1 MKSKLFRGTG
11 VALITPFQKDGSIDN
26 QRLRELVEFQITN
39 GTEAILPAGT
49 TGESATLSHAEHHH
63 VMENVLD
70 TANRRVPVIVGAGSN
85 STREAISLT
94 VHAKSIGAD
103 GVLSVA
109 PYYNKPTQEG
119 FFQHYAAISE
129 AVDIPIVVYNVPGRT
144 GSNINA
150 ETTLRM
156 AEEIP
161 NVVAVK
167 EASGNISQ
175 IMEILRSRPD
185 DFAVYSG
192 DDQIAFT
199 VVSLGGDGIISV
211 VANQV
216 PKMFGDMIRYCL
228 AGDLEN
234 ARRLHYKLL
243 PLMNANFIESNP
255 IPVKATLAMMGM
267 IEEVYRLPLV
277 SPGEATRAKLKK
289 ILDELELIP
298 AVTHQSE
305 RIPPAQSI
313 MS

>member
-1 MKSKLFRGTG
+1 MKTKLFRGTG
-11 VALITPFQKDGSIDN
+11 VALITPFQKNGDVDD
-26 QRLRELVEFQITN
+26 QKLRELVEFQITN
-39 GTEAILPAGT
+39 GIEAILPAGT

-63 VMENVLD
+63 VMEIVLD
-70 TANRRVPVIVGAGSN
+70 QANHRVPVIVGAGSN

-109 PYYNKPTQEG
+109 PYYNKPTQDG
-119 FFQHYAAISE
+119 FYQHYAAIAE

-144 GSNINA
+144 GANINA

-167 EASGNISQ
+167 EASGNVSQ
-175 IMEILRSRPD
+175 IMEILRCRPS

-192 DDQIAFT
+192 DDFLAFT
-199 VVSLGGDGIISV
+199 VVALGGDGIISV
-211 VANQV
+211 IANQV
-216 PKMFGDMIRYCL
+216 PKMFSDMIRYCL
-228 AGDLEN
+228 AGDMER
-234 ARRLHYKLL
+234 ARKLHYKLL

-255 IPVKATLAMMGM
+255 IPVKASLAMMGM

-277 SPGEATRAKLKK
+277 PPTESTRAKLRKV
-289 ILDELELIP
+289 LSELELLQVP
-298 AVTHQSE
+298 TK
-305 RIPPAQSI
+305 
-313 MS
+313 

>member
-11 VALITPFQKDGSIDN
+11 VALITPFQKDGSVDD
-26 QRLRELVEFQITN
+26 QKLRELVEFQVTN

-63 VMENVLD
+63 VMEIVLD
-70 TANRRVPVIVGAGSN
+70 QANHRVPVIVGAGSN

-119 FFQHYAAISE
+119 FYQHYAAISE
-129 AVDIPIVVYNVPGRT
+129 SVDIPIIVYNVPSRT

-161 NVVAVK
+161 NIYAVK
-167 EASGNISQ
+167 EASGNVSQ
-175 IMEILRSRPD
+175 IMEILRARPI

-192 DDQIAFT
+192 DDQIAFI
-199 VVSLGGDGIISV
+199 VVSLGGDGVISV
-211 VANQV
+211 IANQI
-216 PKMFGDMIRYCL
+216 PKMFGDMIRCCL
-228 AGDLEN
+228 AGDLEK
-234 ARRLHYKLL
+234 ARKLHYKLL

-255 IPVKATLAMMGM
+255 IPVKAGLAMMGM
-267 IEEVYRLPLV
+267 IDEVYRLPLV
-277 SPGEATRAKLKK
+277 SPTDATRAKLRKV
-289 ILDELELIP
+289 LSELELLHET
-298 AVTHQSE
+298 VGTK
-305 RIPPAQSI
+305 
-313 MS
+313 

>member
-1 MKSKLFRGTG
+1 MKPRLFRGTG
-11 VALITPFQKDGSIDN
+11 VALITPFQKDGSVDD

-49 TGESATLSHAEHHH
+49 TGESATLTHAEHHH
-63 VMENVLD
+63 VMEIVLD
-70 TANRRVPVIVGAGSN
+70 QANHRVPVIVGAGSN

-119 FFQHYAAISE
+119 FYQHYAAISA
-129 AVDIPIVVYNVPGRT
+129 AVDIPIIVYNVPGRT
-144 GSNINA
+144 GANINP

-167 EASGNISQ
+167 EASGNIPQ
-175 IMEILRSRPD
+175 IMEILRCRPD
-185 DFAVYSG
+185 SLAVYSG
-192 DDQIAFT
+192 DDPIAFI

-211 VANQV
+211 VANQI
-216 PKMFGDMIRYCL
+216 PRMFGDMIRYCL

-255 IPVKATLAMMGM
+255 IPVKASLAMMGI

-277 SPGEATRAKLKK
+277 SPSDGTRAKLRK
-289 ILDELELIP
+289 ILSDLELIQEP
-298 AVTHQSE
+298 VK
-305 RIPPAQSI
+305 
-313 MS
+313 

>member
-1 MKSKLFRGTG
+1 MKRRLFRGTG
-11 VALITPFQKDGSIDN
+11 VALITPFQKDGSVDD
-26 QRLRELVEFQITN
+26 RKLRELVEFQITS

-49 TGESATLSHAEHHH
+49 TGESATLSHAEHHQ
-63 VMENVLD
+63 VMEIVLD
-70 TANRRVPVIVGAGSN
+70 QANHRVPVIVGAGSN

-119 FFQHYAAISE
+119 FYQHYAAIAS

-144 GSNINA
+144 GANINA

-161 NVVAVK
+161 NVVAAK
-167 EASGNISQ
+167 EASGNIPQ
-175 IMEILRSRPD
+175 IMEILRCKPD

-192 DDQIAFT
+192 DDNLAFT
-199 VVSLGGDGIISV
+199 VVSLGGDGIVSV
-211 VANQV
+211 IANQV
-216 PKMFGDMIRYCL
+216 PKMFGDMVRHCL

-234 ARRLHYKLL
+234 ARKLHYKLL

-277 SPGEATRAKLKK
+277 SPTEATRAKLRKV
-289 ILDELELIP
+289 LRELELLHET
-298 AVTHQSE
+298 VGTK
-305 RIPPAQSI
+305 
-313 MS
+313 

>member
-11 VALITPFQKDGSIDN
+11 VALITPFRKDGGIDD
-26 QRLRELVEFQITN
+26 QKVRELVEFQITN

-63 VMENVLD
+63 VMELVLD
-70 TANRRVPVIVGAGSN
+70 ARAQALRGSNRKVPVIVGAGSN
-85 STREAISLT
+85 STYEAISLT
-94 VHAKSIGAD
+94 AHAKSIGAD

-119 FFQHYAAISE
+119 FYQHYSAIAE

-156 AEEIP
+156 AEEIS
-161 NVVAVK
+161 NVVAIK
-167 EASGNISQ
+167 EASGNVAQ
-175 IMEILRSRPD
+175 IMEILRCKPD

-192 DDQIAFT
+192 DDQIAFI

-211 VANQV
+211 IANQA
-216 PKMFGDMIRYCL
+216 PKMFGDMVRCCL

-255 IPVKATLAMMGM
+255 IPVKASLAMMGM

-277 SPGEATRAKLKK
+277 SPTEATRAKLKK
-289 ILDELELIP
+289 ILNELELIP
-298 AVTHQSE
+298 VAVK
-305 RIPPAQSI
+305 
-313 MS
+313 

>member
-1 MKSKLFRGTG
+1 MKRKLFRGTG
-11 VALITPFQKDGSIDN
+11 VALITPFKKDGSVDERRI
-26 QRLRELVEFQITN
+26 RELVEFQITN
-39 GTEAILPAGT
+39 GTDAILPAGT
-49 TGESATLSHAEHHH
+49 TGESATLSHAEHHQ
-63 VMENVLD
+63 VMEIVLD
-70 TANRRVPVIVGAGSN
+70 QTNHRVPVIVGAGSN

-119 FFQHYAAISE
+119 FYQHYAAIAE
-129 AVDIPIVVYNVPGRT
+129 TVDIPIVVYNVPGRT
-144 GSNINA
+144 GSNIAA

-175 IMEILRSRPD
+175 IMEILRGRPE
-185 DFAVYSG
+185 DFSVYSG
-192 DDQIAFT
+192 DDQIAFS
-199 VVSLGGDGIISV
+199 VVALGGDGIISV

-216 PKMFGDMIRYCL
+216 PRLFSDMIRFCL

-234 ARRLHYKLL
+234 ARELHYKLL
-243 PLMNANFIESNP
+243 PLMNVNFIESNP
-255 IPVKATLAMMGM
+255 IPVKASLAMMGM

-277 SPGEATRAKLKK
+277 PPTNSTREKLKK
-289 ILDELELIP
+289 ILSDLELIQVP
-298 AVTHQSE
+298 VQKG
-305 RIPPAQSI
+305 SI
-313 MS
+313 WTGL

>member
-11 VALITPFQKDGSIDN
+11 VALITPFQKDGSVDD
-26 QRLRELVEFQITN
+26 QTLRELVEFQITN

-63 VMENVLD
+63 VMEIVLD
-70 TANRRVPVIVGAGSN
+70 QANHRVPVIVGAGSN

-156 AEEIP
+156 AEEMP
-161 NVVAVK
+161 NVFAVK
-167 EASGNISQ
+167 EASGNVPQ
-175 IMEILRSRPD
+175 IMEILRCRPD

-192 DDQIAFT
+192 DDQIAFV

-211 VANQV
+211 IANQV
-216 PKMFGDMIRYCL
+216 PKMFSDMIRSL
-228 AGDLEN
+228 S
-234 ARRLHYKLL
+234 RRR
-243 PLMNANFIESNP
+243 FRIC
-255 IPVKATLAMMGM
+255 
-267 IEEVYRLPLV
+267 EETSL
-277 SPGEATRAKLKK
+277 
-289 ILDELELIP
+289 
-298 AVTHQSE
+298 
-305 RIPPAQSI
+305 
-313 MS
+313 

>member
-1 MKSKLFRGTG
+1 MKPKLFRGTG
-11 VALITPFQKDGSIDN
+11 VALITPFKKDGSIDE
-26 QRLRELVEFQITN
+26 QRLRELVEFQISN

-49 TGESATLSHAEHHH
+49 TGESATLSHSEHHQ
-63 VMENVLD
+63 VMEIVLEQAD
-70 TANRRVPVIVGAGSN
+70 HRVPVIVGAGSN

-119 FFQHYAAISE
+119 FYQHYAAIAE
-129 AVDIPIVVYNVPGRT
+129 TVDIPIIVYNVPGRT
-144 GSNINA
+144 GSNINS

-161 NVVAVK
+161 NIVAVK

-175 IMEILRSRPD
+175 IMEILRCKRE

-192 DDQIAFT
+192 DDQIAFI

-211 VANQV
+211 IANQI
-216 PKMFGDMIRYCL
+216 PRMFGDMVRYCL

-255 IPVKATLAMMGM
+255 IPVKASLAMMGM

-277 SPGEATRAKLKK
+277 SPTDSTRAKLKK
-289 ILDELELIP
+289 ILSELELIQVP
-298 AVTHQSE
+298 AGS
-305 RIPPAQSI
+305 
-313 MS
+313 

>member
-11 VALITPFQKDGSIDN
+11 VALITPFQKDGTVDDA
-26 QRLRELVEFQITN
+26 RLRELVEFQITN

-49 TGESATLSHAEHHH
+49 TGESATLSHTEHHH
-63 VMENVLD
+63 VMELVLD
-70 TANRRVPVIVGAGSN
+70 ARARALRDANRSVPVIVGAGSN
-85 STREAISLT
+85 STYEAISLT

-119 FFQHYAAISE
+119 FYRHYAAIAE

-167 EASGNISQ
+167 EASGNVAQ

-192 DDQIAFT
+192 DDNLAFA

-211 VANQV
+211 VANEV
-216 PKMFGDMIRYCL
+216 PGMFGDMVRYCL

-234 ARRLHYKLL
+234 ARKLHYKLL

-255 IPVKATLAMMGM
+255 IPVKAALAMMGM
-267 IEEVYRLPLV
+267 IDEVYRLPLV
-277 SPGEATRAKLKK
+277 SPAEATRTKLKK
-289 ILDELELIP
+289 ILSDLELIQEP
-298 AVTHQSE
+298 VK
-305 RIPPAQSI
+305 
-313 MS
+313 

>member
-11 VALITPFQKDGSIDN
+11 VALITPFQKDGSVDD
-26 QRLRELVEFQITN
+26 QTLRELVEFQITN

-63 VMENVLD
+63 VMEIVLD
-70 TANRRVPVIVGAGSN
+70 QANHRVPVIVGAGSN

-129 AVDIPIVVYNVPGRT
+129 AVNIPIVVYNVPGRT

-156 AEEIP
+156 AEEMP
-161 NVVAVK
+161 NVFAVK
-167 EASGNISQ
+167 EASGNVPQ
-175 IMEILRSRPD
+175 IMEILRCRPN

-192 DDQIAFT
+192 DDQIAFV

-211 VANQV
+211 IANQV
-216 PKMFGDMIRYCL
+216 PKMFSDMIRHCL
-228 AGDLEN
+228 AGDLEY

-255 IPVKATLAMMGM
+255 IPVKAGLAMMGI

-277 SPGEATRAKLKK
+277 SPTEATRAKLKK
-289 ILDELELIP
+289 TLSDLELIQEP
-298 AVTHQSE
+298 VK
-305 RIPPAQSI
+305 
-313 MS
+313 

>member
-1 MKSKLFRGTG
+1 MRSKLFRGTG
-11 VALITPFQKDGSIDN
+11 VALITPFQKDGTVDD
-26 QRLRELVEFQITN
+26 QKLRELVEFQITN

-63 VMENVLD
+63 VMEIVLD
-70 TANRRVPVIVGAGSN
+70 QANHRVPVIVGAGSN

-119 FFQHYAAISE
+119 FYQHYTAISE

-144 GSNINA
+144 GSNITA
-150 ETTLRM
+150 ETTIRM
-156 AEEIP
+156 AEEIS

-167 EASGNISQ
+167 EASGNVSQ
-175 IMEILRSRPD
+175 IMEILRCKPD

-192 DDQIAFT
+192 DDQIAFI

-211 VANQV
+211 IANQI
-216 PKMFGDMIRYCL
+216 PKMFGDMIRFCL

-234 ARRLHYKLL
+234 ARKLHYKLL

-255 IPVKATLAMMGM
+255 IPVKAGLAMMGM
-267 IEEVYRLPLV
+267 INEVYRLPLV
-277 SPGEATRAKLKK
+277 SPTEATRAKLRKV
-289 ILDELELIP
+289 LSELELLHET
-298 AVTHQSE
+298 VGTK
-305 RIPPAQSI
+305 
-313 MS
+313 